1 MDIGAPSG
9 RAIGG
14 RCFVTYVF
22 SCILWIVPRHF
33 TQESFFQ
40 MGFCGEQ
47 LVSMGINNTP
57 NGLCI
62 PPVYWWFQFTGGFN
76 NLSRQYVLKIFN
88 F

>member
-1 MDIGAPSG
+1 
-9 RAIGG
+9 
-14 RCFVTYVF
+14 
-22 SCILWIVPRHF
+22 
-33 TQESFFQ
+33 

-76 NLSRQYVLKIFN
+76 NLSRQYVLKIFY

>member
-1 MDIGAPSG
+1 MLY
-9 RAIGG
+9 
-14 RCFVTYVF
+14 VTYVF

-33 TQESFFQ
+33 TQESLFQ

-57 NGLCI
+57 KGLCI

-76 NLSRQYVLKIFN
+76 NLSRQYVLKIFY